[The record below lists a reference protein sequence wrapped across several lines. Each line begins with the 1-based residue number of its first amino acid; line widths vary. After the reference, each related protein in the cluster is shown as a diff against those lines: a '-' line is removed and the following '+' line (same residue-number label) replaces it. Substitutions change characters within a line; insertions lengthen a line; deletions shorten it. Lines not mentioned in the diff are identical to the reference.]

1 MKQLVRCWMA
11 AFAIAF
17 ALPALADD
25 LRIATRTSEPPL
37 DPHFMWTDANVGYY
51 MQIYGGLTAQ
61 SNDGKVLPYLAESW
75 TAMDGGKTWRF
86 KLRQDARFS
95 DGTPVTADDV
105 VASYK
110 RMQTL
115 KASAPFTG
123 AITGLQEARKVDD
136 HTVDIVTSKS
146 NPILPQR
153 VSLIQIIPAKIA
165 ASAATA
171 DFSDGKMAIG
181 FGPYKLVSLKA
192 GDSLVMTRN
201 PDFFGPPA
209 KWDKV
214 TYRFIP
220 DGGAR
225 VAALLGKD
233 VDMIDAV
240 PPALAARLKDD
251 ASVSMVMGPSSRV
264 LFLTIDTNRPQTP
277 FAFDAQG
284 RPLAKNPYADPRVR
298 QALSLALDRKAI
310 VDRVLGGMAYPAS
323 QITTK
328 GFGGYDDTL
337 AVSAPDPVKA
347 TKLLAD
353 AGFPQGFSMTIHCTN
368 DRFIEDARVCQAIG
382 QMFSRIGLKVNVQTM
397 PNAVLTPRAMDPN
410 GERFSI
416 AMMGWSD
423 SSGEA
428 QVLNTVVHTPDTA
441 NGFGSW
447 NWGRYSNPQVDRFL
461 EQAVNQMDAPRRH
474 ELMKQAMRMAMDDY
488 GFIPLYSQSVVV
500 ALRKGLTYKTWVTEQ
515 TIADSVSKV
524 QP

>member
-1 MKQLVRCWMA
+1 MKHLFRCWMA
-11 AFAIAF
+11 AFLIAF
-17 ALPALADD
+17 ALPAAADD
-25 LRIATRTSEPPL
+25 LRIGTRTPDPAL

-51 MQIYGGLTAQ
+51 VQIYGGLTAQ
-61 SNDGKVLPYLAESW
+61 ANDGKVLPYLAESW
-75 TAMDGGKTWRF
+75 STPDGGKTWRF
-86 KLRQDARFS
+86 KLRHDVKFS

-110 RMQTL
+110 RMQTI

-123 AITGLQEARKVDD
+123 AIAGLQEARKVDD

-153 VSLIQIIPAKIA
+153 VSLIQIIPARIA
-165 ASAATA
+165 ASATTA
-171 DFSDGKMAIG
+171 DFSDGKAAVG
-181 FGPYKLVSLKA
+181 FGPYKFVSFKA
-192 GDSLVMTRN
+192 GDSLVLERN
-201 PDFFGPPA
+201 PGFFGPPA

-240 PPALAARLKDD
+240 PPALAARLKADPTV
-251 ASVSMVMGPSSRV
+251 SVIMGPSSRL

-277 FAFDAQG
+277 YAFDAQG
-284 RPLAKNPYADPRVR
+284 KPLPKNPYADPRVR
-298 QALSLALDRKAI
+298 QALSLAVDRKAL

-328 GFGGYDDTL
+328 GFGGFDDTL
-337 AVSAPDPVKA
+337 ALAAPDVAKA
-347 TKLLAD
+347 KQLLAQ
-353 AGFPQGFSMTIHCTN
+353 AGYPQGFAMTIHCTN

-382 QMFSRIGLKVNVQTM
+382 QMFSRIGLKVDVQTM
-397 PNAVLTPRAMDPN
+397 PYAVLTPRAMDPN

-416 AMMGWSD
+416 AMMGWAD

-428 QVLNTVVHTPDTA
+428 LVLNNVVHTPDTK

-447 NWGRYSNPQVDRFL
+447 NWGRYSNPQVDRL
-461 EQAVNQMDAPRRH
+461 IEQAANEMDTPRRH
-474 ELMKQAMRMAMDDY
+474 DLMKQAMRVAMDDY
-488 GFIPLYSQSVVV
+488 GFIPLYAQSVVV
-500 ALRKGLTYKTWVTEQ
+500 GVRKGLTYQTWVTEQ
-515 TIADSVSKV
+515 TIADSVSKA